1 MTAGTTQETRS
12 SGEVLIDVEGTFDAV
27 AARDVRARLRA
38 LPPGACAVVDFGHV
52 REFLDVG
59 VAIVAPEL
67 LERDHRVRV
76 LGLRQHHR
84 RLFRYFG
91 VDLDV
96 VRAEATLGDAAADVR

>member
-1 MTAGTTQETRS
+1 MVAGLKQVTRS
-12 SGEVLIDVEGTFDAV
+12 TGEIFIQVEGTFDVV

-38 LPPGACAVVDFGHV
+38 LPSGACAVIDFGRV

-67 LERDHRVRV
+67 LERDREVKVR
-76 LGLRQHHR
+76 GLRQHHR

-96 VRAEATLGDAAADVR
+96 VRPEVASGDAVDAR

>member
-1 MTAGTTQETRS
+1 MTAGMTQLTRS
-12 SGEVLIDVEGTFDAV
+12 TGEVFIAVEGTFDAV
-27 AARDVRARLRA
+27 AAGDVRARLRA

-67 LERDHRVRV
+67 LEHDHRVSVR
-76 LGLRQHHR
+76 GLRQHHR

-96 VRAEATLGDAAADVR
+96 AHPEASLGDAPADAR